1 MSQFYTFIGEGE
13 QLNVLQMCVRAFI
26 LFFVA
31 LVLMRIGGVRIFGK
45 RSALDNIIVI
55 MLGAVLARAI
65 VGASPLMPTI
75 AAGAVMILLHK
86 VLSYMAVKNER
97 IFNIVNGSP
106 LVLYKDNQIL
116 WHNMQRGSISL
127 HELMESLHLETKKIV
142 LDDIDTAFLETNG
155 RISFILKEKE

>member
-1 MSQFYTFIGEGE
+1 MNQFYTFIGEGE

-65 VGASPLMPTI
+65 VGASPLAPTI

>member
-1 MSQFYTFIGEGE
+1 MNQFYTFIGEGE
-13 QLNVLQMCVRAFI
+13 QLNVLQMCVRTFI

-31 LVLMRIGGVRIFGK
+31 LLLMRIGGMRIFGK

-65 VGASPLMPTI
+65 VGASPLVPTI

-86 VLSYMAVKNER
+86 VLSYIAVKNER
-97 IFNIVNGSP
+97 VFNIVNGNP

-116 WHNMQRGSISL
+116 WHNMRKGSISQ

-142 LDDIDTAFLETNG
+142 LDDIDIAFLETNG
-155 RISFILKEKE
+155 RISFILKEKG